1 MQENLEVSNTENT
14 ENKKIKEMDF
24 SMMYLK
30 ALKILIN
37 TKILDLKVGK
47 TSGYLIKL

>member
-1 MQENLEVSNTENT
+1 MSNTENT
-14 ENKKIKEMDF
+14 ENKKIKRNGF

-37 TKILDLKVGK
+37 TKILDLKE
-47 TSGYLIKL
+47 